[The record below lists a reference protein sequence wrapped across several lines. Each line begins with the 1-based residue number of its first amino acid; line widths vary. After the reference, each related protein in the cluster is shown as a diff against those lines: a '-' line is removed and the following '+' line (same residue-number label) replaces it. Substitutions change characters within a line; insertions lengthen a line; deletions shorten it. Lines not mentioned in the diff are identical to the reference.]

1 MERYEGWGSVNIAK
15 VIVDV
20 QAKAINQTFDYLI
33 PERFRDILSVG
44 MRVIVPFGPRKIT
57 GFVVARKETSEF
69 DHLKEIIDVLDIS
82 PVLTDEL
89 LQLGKWVAEDTLTL
103 YITAYQAMLPQVL
116 KAQYK
121 KELIRNTDE
130 ELTPELEHL
139 FAGRDVIR
147 YEEFVQSMIP
157 YGKLQQAIQEGTIVI
172 NYLVKSRVTKKFV
185 TFIEPNKDIYLL
197 EEALMDLSPSAKK
210 QRHVLSFFLEFP
222 EAVEQRKLFSLT
234 NTNRTVVKALLE
246 KGLLREYKKEVYRD
260 PYEDRLFEKTLPLP
274 LTEQQEL
281 ALNPIKETITSHK
294 HDVFLVHGVT
304 GSGKTEIYL
313 QAIQE
318 VIKQGKEAI
327 VLVPEI
333 SLTPQMVKRF
343 KGRFGNDVAVMHSAL
358 SNGEKYDEWRKIHAK
373 EVKVV
378 VGARS
383 AIFAPFENLGII
395 IIDEEHETTYKQED
409 QPRYH
414 ARDVA
419 IKRGQYHQCPVVL
432 GSATPTLESYAR
444 AKKGVYQLATLDKRT
459 NNKAMPT
466 VEIIDMRNELHEG
479 NRTMFSV
486 ALKHEMEN
494 AIERGE
500 QIVLLLNRRGYS
512 TFVMCR
518 DCGHV
523 KRCPHCDIALT
534 YHKNSNQL
542 KCHYCAYEERL
553 PLVCPECNSESIR
566 YFGTGTQRVEEA
578 LTQLIPH
585 ASIIRMDVDTTR
597 KKGAHEKLLKKFANK
612 EADILLGTQMIAKGL
627 DFANVTL
634 VGVLT
639 SDSML
644 HLPDF
649 RSSEKT
655 FQLLTQVSGRAG
667 RHELPGRVIVQT
679 YTPEHYSIQ
688 LASEYDYEKFFL
700 HEMQI
705 RKKFR
710 YPPYVFLALITVSHQ
725 NHVKAVQI
733 ASRIAQ
739 LLLKVVSKDTIVL
752 GPTPSP
758 IARMKDR
765 YRYQCMIKY
774 KNEPKLRSSIKKIM
788 DLYVDE
794 MRKED
799 LTITVDM
806 QPYHLM

>member
-1 MERYEGWGSVNIAK
+1 MSIAK

-20 QAKAINQTFDYLI
+20 QAKSINQTFDYRI
-33 PERFRDILSVG
+33 PERFHDIISEG

-57 GFVVARKETSEF
+57 GFVVEIKNTSEF
-69 DHLKEIIDVLDIS
+69 DKLRDIIDVLDIQ
-82 PVLTDEL
+82 PVLTKEL
-89 LQLGKWVAEDTLTL
+89 LELGKWVAEDTLTM

-121 KELIRNTDE
+121 KELVRNTHEPLADE
-130 ELTPELEHL
+130 FEYL
-139 FAGRDVIR
+139 FAGRDVIA
-147 YEEFVQSMIP
+147 YEEFVQSNIP
-157 YGKLQQAIQEGTIVI
+157 YSKLQHAVQETLISI
-172 NYLVKSRVTKKFV
+172 NYLVKSKITKKQV
-185 TFIEPNKDIYLL
+185 TVIEPVKESFLL

-210 QRHVLSFFLEFP
+210 QRQLISFFIQNP
-222 EAVEQRKLFSLT
+222 DPIEQAKLFQIT
-234 NTNRTVVKALLE
+234 NTNRPIVKALLE
-246 KGLLREYKKEVYRD
+246 KQLLREFKKEIYRN
-260 PYEDRLFEKTLPLP
+260 PYDDSSFKRTYPLN
-274 LTEQQEL
+274 LTEQQEK
-281 ALNPIKETITSHK
+281 ALQPIRESIRKIE

-318 VIKQGKEAI
+318 VLKQGKEAI

-333 SLTPQMVKRF
+333 SLTPQMVNRF
-343 KGRFGNDVAVMHSAL
+343 KGRFGSEVAVMHSGL
-358 SNGEKYDEWRKIHAK
+358 SSGEKYDEWRKIQAK
-373 EVKVV
+373 EVRVV

-419 IKRGQYHQCPVVL
+419 IKRGQSHNCPVVL

-444 AKKGVYQLATLDKRT
+444 AQKGVYQLSTLDQRT
-459 NNKAMPT
+459 NEKDMPE
-466 VEIIDMRNELHEG
+466 VEIIDMREELHSG
-479 NRTMFSV
+479 NRSMFSK
-486 ALKHEMEN
+486 ALKESMEEV
-494 AIERGE
+494 ISRGE
-500 QIVLLLNRRGYS
+500 QVVLLLNRRGYS

-523 KRCPHCDIALT
+523 KECPHCDIALT
-534 YHKNSNQL
+534 FHKRSNRL
-542 KCHYCAYEERL
+542 KCHYCSYEEPM
-553 PLVCPECNSESIR
+553 PLVCTECQSDSIR
-566 YFGTGTQRVEEA
+566 YFGTGTQRVEES
-578 LTQLIPH
+578 LHELMPH
-585 ASIIRMDVDTTR
+585 ARVIRMDVDTTR
-597 KKGAHEKLLKKFANK
+597 KKGSHERLLKQFANK

-639 SDSML
+639 ADSML

-649 RSSEKT
+649 RSSERT

-667 RHELPGRVIVQT
+667 RHELPGKVIVQT

-688 LASEYDYEKFFL
+688 LASDYDFNQFFL
-700 HEMQI
+700 REMQI
-705 RKKFR
+705 RRSFR
-710 YPPYVFLALITVSHQ
+710 YPPYVYLALVTVSHP
-725 NHVKAVQI
+725 NHVRVVQI
-733 ASRIAQ
+733 TQRIVQ
-739 LLLKVVSKDTIVL
+739 LLLKVVGEETIVL

-774 KNEPKLRSSIKKIM
+774 KNEPNLRSNLRKII
-788 DLYVDE
+788 DQFHE
-794 MRKED
+794 EIRKED
-799 LTITVDM
+799 LLITIDM
-806 QPYHLM
+806 QPYHFM